1 MLKNLESVFTGAYLN
16 HSEKPSKLKESISQG
31 TKLRR
36 KTSNDFLKKKKKKRL
51 STLSCLEND

>member
-16 HSEKPSKLKESISQG
+16 HSDKPSKLKESISQG

-36 KTSNDFLKKKKKKRL
+36 KTSDDFPKKKKRL
-51 STLSCLEND
+51 LTLSCLENN